1 MKNSSSAPHDVEAF
15 QARLIEVT
23 ERLPKKLRQ
32 CADYIAAHSD
42 KIAVSTVSELA
53 EGAGVQPSAFIRFCQ
68 VMGFSG
74 YSELQR
80 IFRNRHAQQWP
91 DYATRLKNLKENG
104 DNSPSAL
111 LAEFVEAGR
120 ISLENLV
127 NQVDPEDL
135 SRAVL
140 ALSGASVIH
149 VIGMSRAYPVA
160 SYLSYAFEKMSIPA
174 ILHDKVGNIDH
185 RHAIR
190 PGDVLLTISFAPYT
204 KTTVDLLHFAKNQGN
219 QVVSITDSINSPFHQ
234 AGATVL
240 RVSEVDVG
248 AFRALAATLSLATS
262 LAVAVGAKR
271 KYAINRK

>member
-15 QARLIEVT
+15 QARLIEIT
-23 ERLPKKLRQ
+23 DRLPKKLRQ
-32 CADYIAAHSD
+32 CADYVAAHSE
-42 KIAVSTVSELA
+42 KIAVSTVTELA

-68 VMGFSG
+68 AMGFSG

-80 IFRNRHAQQWP
+80 IFRNRHAQLRP
-91 DYATRLKNLKENG
+91 DYTTRLQNLKEKG

-120 ISLENLV
+120 LSLENLV
-127 NQVDPEDL
+127 NQVNPDDL

-149 VIGMSRAYPVA
+149 VVGMSRAFPVA
-160 SYLSYAFEKMSIPA
+160 SYLSYAFEKMHIPA
-174 ILHDKVGNIDH
+174 ILHDNIGNINH
-185 RHAIR
+185 HYALR

-204 KTTVDLLHFAKNQGN
+204 KETVDFLHFAKEQGN
-219 QVVSITDSINSPFHQ
+219 QIISITDSLNSPFHQ
-234 AGATVL
+234 VGATVL

-248 AFRALAATLSLATS
+248 AFRALSATLSLATS
-262 LAVAVGAKR
+262 LAVAVGAEHKVTS
-271 KYAINRK
+271 NRK